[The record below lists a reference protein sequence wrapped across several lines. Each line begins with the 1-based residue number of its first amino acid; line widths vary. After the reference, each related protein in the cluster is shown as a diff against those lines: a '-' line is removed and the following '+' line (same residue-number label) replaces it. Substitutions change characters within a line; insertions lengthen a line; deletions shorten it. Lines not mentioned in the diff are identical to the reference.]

1 MNTRKQI
8 NVMVA
13 LMFVTLLAFGIYYAW
28 DDTRASDAEERQ
40 QEETAARGAHLFAQ
54 NCRVCHGRE
63 GRGALEGSEFPGAPL
78 NLEAN
83 RPTDS
88 GELAALQKR
97 FTETIRCGRVGTV
110 MPPWGL
116 DEGGSLNEEQIRQLV
131 VFISTNAGDAWDK
144 AIEEGERLDTQFE
157 LPAAPDP
164 ADEAFIN
171 KNSCGQV
178 FRGGAAASPTP
189 TAPGE
194 APTPPPGP
202 EVTYDVEMGDNFF
215 RPNNLVAA
223 VGQKVIINLHNGGQA
238 IHNMRAAGTDNE
250 YNSGDDAVSD
260 PDAIPPGATATLE
273 VTIDQAGTFNFR
285 CDFHPVD
292 MTGTI
297 TVVQ

>member
-13 LMFVTLLAFGIYYAW
+13 LMFVTLLAFGMYYAW
-28 DDTRASDAEERQ
+28 DDTRAGDAEERQ
-40 QEETAARGAHLFAQ
+40 QEETAHRGAHLFAL

-78 NLEAN
+78 NLDTN
-83 RPTDS
+83 RPADP

-97 FTETIRCGRVGTV
+97 FTETIRCGRVGTL
-110 MPPWGL
+110 MPPWSI

-131 VFISTNAGDAWDK
+131 VFITTNAGDAWEK
-144 AIEEGERLDTQFE
+144 AIEEGARLDSQFE
-157 LPAAPDP
+157 LPAAPSPGD
-164 ADEAFIN
+164 DAFLN
-171 KNSCGQV
+171 KNACGQV
-178 FRGGAAASPTP
+178 FRGAAP
-189 TAPGE
+189 TATATPPGE

-223 VGQKVIINLHNGGQA
+223 VGQKVIVNLHNGGQA
-238 IHNMRAAGTDNE
+238 IHNMRAAGADNE
-250 YNSGDDAVSD
+250 YDNDDDAVSN

-273 VTIDQAGTFNFR
+273 ITIDQAGTVNFR

>member
-40 QEETAARGAHLFAQ
+40 QEETAARGAHLFAL

-63 GRGALEGSEFPGAPL
+63 GRGALEGAEFPGAPL

-88 GELAALQKR
+88 SELAALQKR

-131 VFISTNAGDAWDK
+131 VFITTNAGDAWEK
-144 AIEEGERLDTQFE
+144 AIEEGERLDAQFE

-171 KNSCGQV
+171 KNACGQV
-178 FRGGAAASPTP
+178 FRGAAA
-189 TAPGE
+189 
-194 APTPPPGP
+194 
-202 EVTYDVEMGDNFF
+202 
-215 RPNNLVAA
+215 
-223 VGQKVIINLHNGGQA
+223 
-238 IHNMRAAGTDNE
+238 TDRK
-250 YNSGDDAVSD
+250 SGV
-260 PDAIPPGATATLE
+260 
-273 VTIDQAGTFNFR
+273 
-285 CDFHPVD
+285 
-292 MTGTI
+292 
-297 TVVQ
+297 

>member
-1 MNTRKQI
+1 MNTSKQI
-8 NVMVA
+8 NIMVA
-13 LMFVTLLAFGIYYAW
+13 LMFLTLLAFGIYYVW
-28 DDTRASDAEERQ
+28 DDTRAGDAEERQ
-40 QEETAARGAHLFAQ
+40 QEETAARGAHLFAL

-63 GRGALEGSEFPGAPL
+63 GRGALEGAEFPGAPL

-83 RPTDS
+83 RPVEPSD
-88 GELAALQKR
+88 LAALQKR
-97 FTETIRCGRVGTV
+97 FTETIRCGRVGTL
-110 MPPWGL
+110 MPPWSL

-131 VFISTNAGDAWDK
+131 VFITTNAGDAWEK
-144 AIEEGERLDTQFE
+144 AIEEGERLDAQFE

-171 KNSCGQV
+171 KNACGQL
-178 FRGGAAASPTP
+178 FRGTAATATPTP
-189 TAPGE
+189 PGE

-223 VGQKVIINLHNGGQA
+223 VGQKVIINLRNGGQA
-238 IHNMRAAGTDNE
+238 IHNMRQAGADNE
-250 YNSGDDAVSD
+250 YDSDDDVASN
-260 PDAIPPGATATLE
+260 PDVIPPGATATLE
-273 VTIDQAGTFNFR
+273 ITIDQAGTFNFR

-292 MTGTI
+292 MTGTL